1 MNRMLSGC
9 AVLFVAQAAWAMP
22 PAQGQG
28 QGGGGQYNFLFLM
41 VAFVVIMYFFMIKP
55 EQRRKREKEDML
67 RNVGVGDKIV
77 TTGGIHGEVK
87 QVKEKTLRLQVDDHT
102 RIELEKAAVAAVI
115 EKAGGGEQK

>member
-1 MNRMLSGC
+1 MKRMLSGS
-9 AVLFVAQAAWAMP
+9 AVLFAAQAAMAMP
-22 PAQGQG
+22 NAQGQG
-28 QGGGGQYNFLFLM
+28 QGGGQFNFLFLM

-102 RIELEKAAVAAVI
+102 RIELEKAAVAVVI
-115 EKAGGGEQK
+115 EKAAGGEQK